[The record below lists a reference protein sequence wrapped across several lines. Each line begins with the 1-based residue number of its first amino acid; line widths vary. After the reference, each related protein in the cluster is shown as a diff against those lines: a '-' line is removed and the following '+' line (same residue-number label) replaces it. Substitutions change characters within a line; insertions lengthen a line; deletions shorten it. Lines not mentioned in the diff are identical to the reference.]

1 MKIVVTGG
9 TGLVGKALKKYLCNA
24 VYLSSK
30 DFDLTKEKDVIGLFE
45 DIRPTRVIHLA
56 ARVGGILDNINNP
69 APYFTDNVLMNTLLV
84 KYAHEYDVERF
95 TGILST
101 CIYPDEVSTYPL
113 KEEMLHLGPPAPTNF
128 SYGYAKRCLA
138 VQIDSYNKQYE
149 RKYNYLIPCNLFGS
163 GDKDEAHNSHFV
175 TALIKKIYEAK
186 KLKNDFI
193 ELYGD
198 GTPLRQFMLA
208 DDFSKTIK
216 YIVDNDITESFNV
229 ATEETLSIKEIAEKA
244 LHACDAT
251 DLKIIWNK
259 EMPNG
264 QYRKDVSIDKLKS
277 IYKEFETTSIKEGI
291 RKVYDQFS
299 Q

>member
-9 TGLVGKALKKYLCNA
+9 TGLVGKALKKYLPDA

-113 KEEMLHLGPPAPTNF
+113 KEEMLHLGPPTPTNF

-138 VQIDSYNKQYE
+138 VQIDSYNKQYG
-149 RKYNYLIPCNLFGS
+149 RKYNYLIPCNLFGP
-163 GDKDEAHNSHFV
+163 GDKDEVHNSHFV

-186 KLKNDFI
+186 KLKKDFI

-244 LHACDAT
+244 LDACDAT
-251 DLKIIWNK
+251 DLKIVWNK

-277 IYKEFETTSIKEGI
+277 IYKGFETKSIKEGI

>member
-9 TGLVGKALKKYLCNA
+9 TGLVGKALKNYLPDA
-24 VYLSSK
+24 IYLSSK

-84 KYAHEYDVERF
+84 KYAHEYNVDRF

-113 KEEMLHLGPPAPTNF
+113 KEEMLHLGPPTPTNF

-138 VQIDSYNKQYE
+138 VQIDSYNKQYG
-149 RKYNYLIPCNLFGS
+149 RKYNYLIPCNLFGP
-163 GDKDEAHNSHFV
+163 GDKDEVHNSHFV

-186 KLKNDFI
+186 KLKKDFI
-193 ELYGD
+193 ELYGN

-208 DDFSKTIK
+208 DDFSRTIK
-216 YIVDNDITESFNV
+216 YIIDNDITESFNV

-244 LHACDAT
+244 LDACDAT

-277 IYKEFETTSIKEGI
+277 IYKEFETKSIKEGI